1 VDGLMARD
9 RMLGISAGALVFA
22 PIASD
27 ASIPYAKLMALPIM
41 FDALPANKRD
51 KLVLTV
57 TVQHQAASDHSPIR
71 LWAEIDGKRAA
82 IKLTNAGLV
91 DLPIQ
96 PKWVAAGVD
105 VQTDQ
110 PKGSLVLSFSL
121 SIKIPPG
128 AVLRTGYLRDAARQA
143 QYVLD
148 AGTRARVGFLAA
160 LVSPKVSGVKM
171 KLAVPH
177 GQTARLVE
185 GSRALPLSQDGDGEV
200 MVPLRALDDF
210 QDAALTVS
218 SQVIEIGPWLN

>member
-1 VDGLMARD
+1 MDGVMTRD
-9 RMLGISAGALVFA
+9 RLLGLCIGALVFV

-27 ASIPYAKLMALPIM
+27 ASIPYTKLMAVPIM
-41 FDALPANKRD
+41 FDALPASQRD

-57 TVQHQAASDHSPIR
+57 TVQHQAASDHAPIH
-71 LWAEIDGKRAA
+71 LWTEIDGRRAA
-82 IKLTNAGLV
+82 IPLTDAGIV

-96 PKWVAAGVD
+96 PKWVAAGAD

-110 PKGSLVLSFSL
+110 PTGSLVLSCNL

-148 AGTRARVGFLAA
+148 KGTRSRVGFLAA
-160 LVSPKVSGVKM
+160 FVSPKVSGVKM
-171 KLAVPH
+171 KLAVSH
-177 GQTARLVE
+177 GQTARIVE

-200 MVPLRALDDF
+200 MVPMRALDDF